1 MSPMRRSPCGGCQL
15 EIHGQ
20 PVTVRVSGALW
31 LADERTLAAGD
42 LHFEKGSAY
51 GVRGQLLPPFDTLAT
66 LDRLEAEIAALSP
79 RRLVLMGDS
88 FHDTGAIGRL
98 ATEAR
103 TRLRALGEGIDL
115 VWLAGNH
122 DPSPPVGLPG
132 IVSETLVIGTLNL
145 THEPRPGIMN
155 GEVAGHL
162 HPVATVKGPGGRVR
176 RRCFLTDGHRMILP
190 AFGAYAGG
198 LNVFDPAFDGLFAT
212 PPTALILGGDRIHAV
227 PWTRLSPGR

>member
-1 MSPMRRSPCGGCQL
+1 MSQMRRSPCGGCYL

-20 PVTVRVSGALW
+20 AVTTRVSGALW
-31 LADERTLAAGD
+31 LAEERTLVAGD

-51 GVRGQLLPPFDTLAT
+51 GARGQLLPPFDTLAT
-66 LDRLEAEIAALSP
+66 LGRLEAEVAALSP

-88 FHDTGAIGRL
+88 FHDTGAIDRL

-103 TRLRALGEGIDL
+103 TRLRGLGERIEL

-132 IVSETLVIGTLNL
+132 VVAETLAIGTLNM
-145 THEPRPGIMN
+145 THAPHPGLVD

-162 HPVATVKGPGGRVR
+162 HPVATVKGTGGRVR
-176 RRCFLTDGHRMILP
+176 RRCFLTDGRRMILP

-198 LNVFDPAFDGLFAT
+198 LNVFDPAFDRLFAA
-212 PPTALILGGDRIHAV
+212 PPTALILGDDRIHAV